1 MAKNSIREKK
11 NAAWFSNQEN
21 VRTHFFGRTLT
32 IHSRP
37 SWPPCLHYVPITR
50 RRRWG
55 GMNDDEAYNQRS
67 EQKDEKTSSL
77 ALSHSHS
84 LRGQPGPVFT
94 YFCHKTLEIM
104 VLFPLITK
112 LLRGEPWTFVGGE
125 CLAAKVMTMK
135 ANRKWS
141 QWPCKWGTERP
152 RLIIVLLL
160 LHSSVFVFGILLAWS
175 TDEHFHELDNLIPT
189 VRRT

>member
-1 MAKNSIREKK
+1 MLSKRDLNSLFFRFPLAIFEAAGTGTEGLGGSAKGIPHCVYRSTIGDAILGFQQLLGTKKRKEKEMAKNSIRENK

-112 LLRGEPWTFVGGE
+112 LLRGEP
-125 CLAAKVMTMK
+125 
-135 ANRKWS
+135 
-141 QWPCKWGTERP
+141 
-152 RLIIVLLL
+152 
-160 LHSSVFVFGILLAWS
+160 
-175 TDEHFHELDNLIPT
+175 
-189 VRRT
+189 

>member
-1 MAKNSIREKK
+1 MGTETEGLGGSAKGIPHCVYRSTIGDAILGFQQLLGTKKRKEKEMAKNSIRENK

-67 EQKDEKTSSL
+67 EQKDEKKHPPWLSL
-77 ALSHSHS
+77 
-84 LRGQPGPVFT
+84 
-94 YFCHKTLEIM
+94 TLT
-104 VLFPLITK
+104 LFEVNLAPYLHIFVI
-112 LLRGEPWTFVGGE
+112 RPW
-125 CLAAKVMTMK
+125 K
-135 ANRKWS
+135 
-141 QWPCKWGTERP
+141 
-152 RLIIVLLL
+152 
-160 LHSSVFVFGILLAWS
+160 
-175 TDEHFHELDNLIPT
+175 
-189 VRRT
+189 